1 MHPFLAFEDILKS
14 YSISR
19 IIIFI
24 CGIEGAGKLCSI
36 TRQPLSSACLL
47 SMASWPQ
54 RTWWRQPSQLLT
66 PLPPSLPTAPPAP
79 TPGLLGGTLLPQL
92 TLFVLSLHA
101 ALWRSPPL
109 PMTLAALSL
118 TLSSSS
124 TPFCALLSFPFFF
137 YPAWN
142 EARKLVSVVV
152 EPRQEG
158 ISQCPSLPLGK
169 KLSVFI

>member
-66 PLPPSLPTAPPAP
+66 PLPPSLPTAPPRPDPWVAGRYP
-79 TPGLLGGTLLPQL
+79 AATAHSFCTFTSCSPLEITTTSHDSRRPIPYSFFIFYTLLCSPFIPF
-92 TLFVLSLHA
+92 LFLPCMK
-101 ALWRSPPL
+101 RSEEACVGGGGAQAGGDL
-109 PMTLAALSL
+109 PMPQPT
-118 TLSSSS
+118 T
-124 TPFCALLSFPFFF
+124 
-137 YPAWN
+137 
-142 EARKLVSVVV
+142 RK
-152 EPRQEG
+152 ET
-158 ISQCPSLPLGK
+158 
-169 KLSVFI
+169 